1 MLNRLRFSAVGWSGL
16 LLLSLALAACSGQ
29 PTAAPAE
36 TAAET
41 PTQAAEVSQA
51 AEKPP
56 TTEAQE
62 TPTEVAADPP
72 VSPVTPAETVVA
84 AAKPVVCEPVEIPVN
99 SKIAAIN
106 DKDWVKGPA
115 AAPVTLI
122 EYGDFQ

>member
-29 PTAAPAE
+29 PTTPPAE

-41 PTQAAEVSQA
+41 PTQAAVSQA
-51 AEKPP
+51 VEDTPP
-56 TTEAQE
+56 TQAQE
-62 TPTEVAADPP
+62 PPTEVAADSP

-106 DKDWVKGPA
+106 DKDWAKGPA
-115 AAPVTLI
+115 TAPVTLI